1 MRQLRF
7 TDIIKFMRKSSVFAV
22 CIFALCGCSMELDI
36 SQLRSEIVE
45 VIQQSKTSNKE
56 VVPASQQGVI
66 TAAGYR
72 VQSSVSYYGSKPE
85 VTTSVGYKVRTN
97 VQSTLFKE

>member
-1 MRQLRF
+1 MRQVQF
-7 TDIIKFMRKSSVFAV
+7 TNKYNFMRTGSVLLV
-22 CIFALCGCSMELDI
+22 CILLCGCSMELSI
-36 SQLRSEIVE
+36 SDLQSEIIKE
-45 VIQQSKTSNKE
+45 IIPQSKTSNKE
-56 VVPASQQGVI
+56 IVPASQQGVV

-85 VTTSVGYKVRTN
+85 VITSEGYKVRTN